1 MLKKSQ
7 IFLPLLL
14 AAALVAASPLTGFAE
29 NRVPVKLAGKK
40 VLPLQVLTKPYSTI
54 YAEQNEKS
62 AVVQDN
68 LPAFQPYYVYTA
80 PTPGE
85 REMENGWY
93 EVGSDNRG
101 TVIGW
106 MKQDDVFEW
115 KQTLCLAYTLPLGRK
130 PVLMFDSLGYLKEL
144 AGKDKE
150 ARITQTEALYQTIDS
165 RTIPP
170 NFPVKSV
177 EPKKA
182 VDISKE
188 FYLLPILDY
197 ESIDIGPMEGR
208 LVQLAA
214 VTNAGAG
221 AREKSDIRTNSNY
234 LASAGRSASEV
245 SKKTL
250 QQVNFDVVWVVDTTV
265 SMQPY
270 IDQALTIIKQV
281 SEKLG
286 SEEQAKQSLHFGIW
300 GYRDSE
306 QDIKGIGYTT
316 HNYTPQL
323 QGVDDF
329 INTLQNVKVT
339 QVDSV
344 DYAEDLFSGVNEGI
358 THTAWTPNAVR
369 FMVILADAPSH
380 KAGHKW
386 NLSGHEEN
394 SLHGLA
400 RDRKINITA
409 IHLKNPRATR
419 FSPLAEQQLSVL
431 ATKGNSDET
440 AYMPV
445 DSTDMKAFSQVTSE
459 LANGLSQSL
468 ISFKQAAAK
477 KEEVVTT
484 ESSDTSPIEEVKM
497 AALDALPPSPA
508 DIPVEGGEMANLDP
522 LPVTPAEAVDNI
534 NVDLDEITAQSS
546 GGNKIVAGMVKA
558 AMVEWLGS
566 SEQAKA
572 PRDVVAWAVDKDLED
587 PGITSMEVRL
597 LINKQQ
603 LDTLYTV
610 LKSVLA
616 AGRRGQIGGGDF
628 FNALQATAATT
639 ARDPEL
645 LKKASSIAS
654 SGLIPEFLEGLP
666 YHSRLMDMS
675 SELWSSWSVD
685 EQDEF
690 LNNFEALIEA
700 YRIIHDSPE
709 GWIQLNPGDDTDQNV
724 YPLALEMLP

>member
-7 IFLPLLL
+7 LFLPLLL
-14 AAALVAASPLTGFAE
+14 AAALIVASPITGFAE

-54 YAEQNEKS
+54 YAEQDEKS
-62 AVVQDN
+62 AVVRDN
-68 LPAFQPYYVYTA
+68 LPAFQPFYVYT
-80 PTPGE
+80 TPNPGD
-85 REMENGWY
+85 REMETGWY
-93 EVGSDNRG
+93 EVGSDNHG
-101 TVIGW
+101 TVVGW

-115 KQTLCLAYTLPLGRK
+115 KQALCLAYTLPLGRK
-130 PVLMFDSLGYLKEL
+130 PVLMFDSLGYIKEL
-144 AGKDKE
+144 AGKEKDV
-150 ARITQTEALYQTIDS
+150 RIDQTASLYKTIDS
-165 RTIPP
+165 GAVPS

-197 ESIDIGPMEGR
+197 QVIDIGPMEGR

-221 AREKSDIRTNSNY
+221 AREKSDIRTNSDY
-234 LASAGRSASEV
+234 LAGASSSVSEV
-245 SKKTL
+245 TKKTL
-250 QQVNFDVVWVVDTTV
+250 QKINFDVVWVVDTTS

-270 IDQALTIIKQV
+270 IDQALAIIKQV
-281 SEKLG
+281 SETLG
-286 SEEQAKQSLHFGIW
+286 SEELAKQSLNFGIW

-306 QDIKGIGYTT
+306 RDINGIGYTT

-329 INTLQNVKVT
+329 VKTLQNVKVT
-339 QVDSV
+339 QVGSV
-344 DYAEDLFSGVNEGI
+344 DYPEDLFSGVTEGI
-358 THTAWTPNAVR
+358 THTAWTPGAVR

-386 NLSGHEEN
+386 NLSGNEEN

-400 RDRKINITA
+400 RDRKVNITA
-409 IHLKNPRATR
+409 IHLKNPRASR
-419 FSPLAEQQLSVL
+419 FNPLAEQQLSVL
-431 ATKGNSDET
+431 ATKGSSDEM

-445 DSTDMKAFSQVTSE
+445 DSTDMEAFSQVTSE

-468 ISFKQAAAK
+468 VSFKKKAAENIEKVA
-477 KEEVVTT
+477 TT
-484 ESSDTSPIEEVKM
+484 TPPSATPIAGDKM
-497 AALDALPPSPA
+497 AVLDTLPSGPA
-508 DIPVEGGEMANLDP
+508 DISSENGEMADLDP
-522 LPVTPAEAVDNI
+522 LNV
-534 NVDLDEITAQSS
+534 NVDLDEITTQSS
-546 GGNKIVAGMVKA
+546 DGNTIVASMVKA

-603 LDTLYTV
+603 LDTLYTM
-610 LKSVLA
+610 LKSVLT
-616 AGRRGQIGGGDF
+616 AGRRGQISGDDF
-628 FNALQATAATT
+628 FNTLQATAATT

-645 LKKASSIAS
+645 LKKAESIAS

-666 YHSRLMDMS
+666 YHSRLMDMN

-690 LNNFEALIEA
+690 LNNLEALIEA
-700 YRIIHDSPE
+700 YKIIHDSPE